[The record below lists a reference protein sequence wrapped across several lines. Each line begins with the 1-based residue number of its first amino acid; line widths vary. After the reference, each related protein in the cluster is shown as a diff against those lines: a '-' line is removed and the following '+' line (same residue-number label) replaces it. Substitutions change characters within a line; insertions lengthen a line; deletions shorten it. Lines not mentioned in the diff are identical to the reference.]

1 MDNINDSNSKKAQIK
16 KIIEQAKK
24 EGKSIDWTTIVL
36 C

>member
-1 MDNINDSNSKKAQIK
+1 MYNKNDTKKTQIK
-16 KIIEQAKK
+16 KLIEQAKK